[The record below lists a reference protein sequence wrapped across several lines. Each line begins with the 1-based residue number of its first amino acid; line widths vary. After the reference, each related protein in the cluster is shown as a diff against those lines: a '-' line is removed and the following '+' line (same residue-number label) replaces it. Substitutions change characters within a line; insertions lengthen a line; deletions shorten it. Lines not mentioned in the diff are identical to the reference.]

1 MPVKS
6 DDSLTE
12 HTLDSH
18 LRFEGAFLRLY
29 VDTVRAPD
37 GHVGTREYVRHP
49 GAVMIVPLLPDGQVV
64 LERQFRYPLRRTAVE
79 FPAGKIDA
87 GESPLATAKR
97 ELLEE
102 TGYRARRWS
111 YLGGLHNAIAYSDEK
126 IEMYLAEELTREEAT
141 LDAGETLEVFT
152 ASWQQLLQWVREG
165 SVTDVKTMLG
175 VMWLEKVLTGAWP
188 RLPANDS
195 VAPSLSA
202 SE

>member
-1 MPVKS
+1 MPLKNH
-6 DDSLTE
+6 DALTE
-12 HTLDSH
+12 HTLDSR
-18 LRFEGAFLRLY
+18 LQFEGAFLRLY
-29 VDTVRAPD
+29 VDTVRAAD
-37 GHVGTREYVRHP
+37 GHVGTREYLRHP

-87 GESPLATAKR
+87 GESPLACAKR

-102 TGYRARRWS
+102 TGYRAERWS

-126 IEMYLAEELTREEAT
+126 IEMYLAENLTHEGAT

-165 SVTDVKTMLG
+165 TVTDVKTMVG
-175 VMWLEKVLTGAWP
+175 VMWLEKVLAGEWQRSNP
-188 RLPANDS
+188 
-195 VAPSLSA
+195 V
-202 SE
+202 